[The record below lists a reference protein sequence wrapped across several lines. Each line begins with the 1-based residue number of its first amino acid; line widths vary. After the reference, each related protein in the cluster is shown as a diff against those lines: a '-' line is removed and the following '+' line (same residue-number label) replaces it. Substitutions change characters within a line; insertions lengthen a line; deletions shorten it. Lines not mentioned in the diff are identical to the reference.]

1 MINDLAEEQ
10 STDHFP
16 QKMTVRCL
24 IEIVRYLSE
33 IVRYLTEIV
42 RYLPGNTVIFN
53 ARVTFSHCSM
63 KLISLLAQGSPFLA
77 VTRALSERNAWT
89 GFVRLMID
97 PPGFRCLTR
106 IGNREDRPI
115 AGRQCRLCNW
125 RSHVCLELSHHNL
138 GLCEALVPSF
148 YVLAEM

>member
-1 MINDLAEEQ
+1 VHAKAEGLNEIERTSMFRSPPSINGCHSCAIRPQNRLL
-10 STDHFP
+10 SHF
-16 QKMTVRCL
+16 L
-24 IEIVRYLSE
+24 IM
-33 IVRYLTEIV
+33 
-42 RYLPGNTVIFN
+42 FN
-53 ARVTFSHCSM
+53 AIVKFSHCSM